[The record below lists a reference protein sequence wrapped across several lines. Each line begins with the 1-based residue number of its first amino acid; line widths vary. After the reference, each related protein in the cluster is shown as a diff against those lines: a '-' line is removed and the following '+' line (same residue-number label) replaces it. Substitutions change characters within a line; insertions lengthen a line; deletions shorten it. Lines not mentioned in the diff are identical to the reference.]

1 MYPMSSLAVIAPI
14 IFFVLLAAFP
24 LIGVFGGWKRAAYW
38 GGGNFV
44 FYCIGLIIWA
54 AAGSSIV
61 SKLESLVRNMISS
74 LGDKGDITNLI
85 KPLVGVLFFLIVV
98 FLANIILVINYYAW
112 AKKVMKIK
120 QDKEKW
126 ANKPNMS
133 QAQAQARTKYNIIN
147 KVCGGVGMT
156 ALMFPTLLV
165 GTSVVCVATTSVNTR
180 DGFTAS
186 FHDWLMSCS
195 DGMGGFSY
203 LPNGAGR
210 DIDAMFSTLSLTSK
224 KITYIDVSGETVE
237 KTALEALTD
246 TFSNGIS
253 GIVDATKETSKTP
266 TEQVAGVEESMNKFA
281 VSWNSIVDQAGSD
294 VGAVFSSDNM
304 AGLVKSVIGDDKS
317 FEVTAGNYENFT
329 KRFEQFVDIYDE
341 PASGGFHTGK
351 VEVTEEGQ
359 TTEVTVKLA
368 TMETV
373 DVPSSAADALEDAII
388 DMIKFGDG
396 VPEDKKSE
404 IENNIAKFVLLIVN
418 PK

>member
-14 IFFVLLAAFP
+14 MFFVLLVAFP

-54 AAGSSIV
+54 SAGNSIV
-61 SKLESLVRNMISS
+61 SQLESLVRNMISS

-126 ANKPNMS
+126 AKNPKMS
-133 QAQAQARTKYNIIN
+133 QAQVQARTKHNIIN
-147 KVCGGVGMT
+147 KLCGGVGMT

-165 GTSVVCVATTSVNTR
+165 GTSAVCIATTSVNTR
-180 DGFTAS
+180 SGFTAS
-186 FHDWLMSCS
+186 FHDWLMTCS

-210 DIDAMFSTLSLTSK
+210 DVDAMFSTLSLTSTT
-224 KITYIDVSGETVE
+224 ITYTDVSGKTVE
-237 KTALEALTD
+237 GTALEALTD

-253 GIVDATKETSKTP
+253 GIVDATKVTTGEEKDKI
-266 TEQVAGVEESMNKFA
+266 EGVEKSINNFTK
-281 VSWNSIVDQAGSD
+281 SWNSIIEQAGTD

-304 AGLVKSVIGDDKS
+304 AGMVKSVIGEEKT
-317 FEVTAGNYENFT
+317 FEVTSDNYNNFLD
-329 KRFEQFVDIYDE
+329 RFEQFVEIYDSPVTSE
-341 PASGGFHTGK
+341 GVHKGTVTSGGTS
-351 VEVTEEGQ
+351 VEVSL
-359 TTEVTVKLA
+359 KD
-368 TMETV
+368 METV
-373 DVPSSAADALEDAII
+373 DVPSSAADSLKAAIT
-388 DMIKFGDG
+388 DMIEFGDG
-396 VPEDKKSE
+396 VPESAQAE
-404 IENNIAKFVLLIVN
+404 IQENISKFVLLMVN
-418 PK
+418 PQ